1 MDLFTGIGHDHDHQL
16 DANGAYE
23 WWYVDALS
31 PDGEWGVVV
40 ILFRGMPMS
49 PSYLEAIEAERG
61 RPTDHCGYAVSV
73 YHRTRRVAFAFREID
88 AKHFAAPDLVFEV
101 DSTHPDLPQSIHVR
115 VEVGESPLQDTGSAS
130 GDHGWV
136 LVAPRVEA
144 SVSLSLAEHG
154 IEMVR
159 TAWSGLAYRDH
170 NYGSRPLHGD
180 FGDWYWGR
188 VHAAD
193 RTLVYLA
200 TPNAASPILFC
211 GEVGE
216 GASVLLPWTDV
227 RMETDRMRPSMMG
240 LITGRRITLT
250 GTDPRG
256 HEARLICHNRHVV
269 EDGPFYQ
276 RYLSDWS
283 LDGIDL
289 GRGTSEY
296 MLASRLG
303 AAWIRPFLRLPLFR
317 HG

>member
-1 MDLFTGIGHDHDHQL
+1 MDLLTGSGHDHDHQL

-49 PSYLEAIEAERG
+49 PTYLQEIDNQTG
-61 RPTDHCGYAVSV
+61 RPADHCGYAVSV
-73 YHRTRRVAFAFREID
+73 YHRTSRVGFAFREVD
-88 AKHFAAPDLVFEV
+88 ASTFSAPGQVFEV
-101 DSTHPDLPQSIHVR
+101 DTAHPAVPQSIHVR
-115 VEVGESPLQDTGSAS
+115 VEVDSSPLQDTGTAS

-136 LVAPRVEA
+136 LVAPRVRS
-144 SVSLSLAEHG
+144 SVSLSLAENG
-154 IEMVR
+154 VTMVKA
-159 TAWSGLAYRDH
+159 AWEGLAYRDH
-170 NYGSRPLHGD
+170 NYGTRPLQAD
-180 FGDWYWGR
+180 FGDWFWGR
-188 VHAAD
+188 VHTDD

-200 TPNAASPILFC
+200 APDAARPFLLC
-211 GEVGE
+211 GEVVDDGS
-216 GASVLLPWTDV
+216 SVAPWSDV
-227 RMETDRMRPSMMG
+227 QIRVEQVRPSIMG
-240 LITGRRITLT
+240 LMAGRRITLT

-256 HEARLICHNRHVV
+256 RTARLHCHNRHVV

-276 RYLSDWS
+276 RYLSEWS
-283 LDGIDL
+283 LDGADL

-303 AAWIRPFLRLPLFR
+303 ARWIRPFLRLPFFR